1 MLSGA
6 HSITSP
12 VMMAPSADYPS
23 KAPFEASPTGQLQFK
38 RHKTLPRPRSERASE
53 LPIRV
58 ASSSTRHDL
67 AVDTS
72 RSSNG
77 KQPSSPRTL
86 KHQSR
91 RISSGP
97 DLPPTPPRHSRQ
109 PSDNSSGKTS
119 SPAATDVSLRTPQPS
134 HLRSPSTPPNQK
146 SPPTPDVTPPHHSTS
161 RPKLL
166 RPVASDRAGSNT
178 TIGESQSG
186 SFTTARE
193 DPLSS
198 EDEGKSA
205 NTKNS
210 RLNARHVSDT
220 STRVPR
226 PDALASALALANFA
240 PRSEGSSVSR
250 SLGGDWGHNDSDWGS
265 VSEVEQEWDHN
276 LQRMVTV
283 KKRPEPLDVM
293 RSSPA
298 RRAKLIEPNKTIS
311 TQAAKAV
318 RGMPLHQR
326 TEALSTRGPSIRD
339 IPSSAASST
348 VGNSDP
354 RRMSVASNKSTVSTV
369 VEAYLLDTTP
379 KRQRTLRHV
388 RKQTLL
394 REPTNASSVSTT
406 DSLRSDRSQ
415 NDARMRARPSAPKSE
430 SQSSNVTVN
439 SIASSR
445 ARREI
450 WKAGAIPVVV
460 VPDRLSSH
468 KTKSREPSLRSRS
481 SRRSSQTTTAT
492 SVSSTVNDSSSR
504 RSEPPIVRRPVRG
517 RSHSLSENSDE
528 RTMDYPPV
536 IPARSSSL
544 SAPTSRN
551 GSRASSLTAESM
563 RLHNALQEYLNKKKD
578 AQEVPDIRFSEAAH
592 ATQTLSSP
600 SQSRRLSSSDHHDDF
615 LNPKG
620 YGSQNTPFSMASVD
634 TNGTNPVVSEAQ
646 AVQMYPHQNS
656 SLLMVDHSTK
666 PSESQTE
673 AEEDLDVPL
682 STDSSEDIPTTP
694 PQPNLSLADVDSPLR
709 NPRVPPEPPSHPPF
723 INFIPATPSGTTP
736 AHEKMAH
743 VGNYFEAMNEKPPR
757 RPSVVRRAFNRTR
770 RHSVDYT
777 PTSRR
782 PSSFLSRTL
791 SLSRT
796 GRIKGMPTMEQEP
809 EYPSPDD
816 SPVEEDKLHPFWRP
830 QWSSDDLYEC
840 DGDCNDDC
848 DIHWPVETAEETY
861 RYPPVDNRPKGPQR
875 SFSSRMKRTF
885 AVLPSREDSH
895 YTSYDWPT
903 TERRTIG
910 RTPSGNL
917 RVMRHRSSFDSL
929 RRSYTDEERPHSADG
944 EVKRPFWRANT
955 LHRRA
960 SKEKRRLSLGS
971 KLEELQNLPRRFSE
985 KRREK
990 RSQELRKKIS
1000 GPKEVRDGVGEVIRS
1015 STARDHY
1022 QSYESMASH

>member
-58 ASSSTRHDL
+58 ASPLTRHDL
-67 AVDTS
+67 VVDTS

-210 RLNARHVSDT
+210 RQNARHVSDT

-298 RRAKLIEPNKTIS
+298 RRAKLIEPNKTTS

-339 IPSSAASST
+339 IPLSAASST
-348 VGNSDP
+348 VGSSDL

-415 NDARMRARPSAPKSE
+415 NDARMRPRPSAPKSE

-517 RSHSLSENSDE
+517 RSYSLSESSDE
-528 RTMDYPPV
+528 RTMDYPLLYR
-536 IPARSSSL
+536 PAHLLSL
-544 SAPTSRN
+544 LRPA
-551 GSRASSLTAESM
+551 GM
-563 RLHNALQEYLNKKKD
+563 
-578 AQEVPDIRFSEAAH
+578 AQE
-592 ATQTLSSP
+592 L
-600 SQSRRLSSSDHHDDF
+600 
-615 LNPKG
+615 
-620 YGSQNTPFSMASVD
+620 
-634 TNGTNPVVSEAQ
+634 
-646 AVQMYPHQNS
+646 
-656 SLLMVDHSTK
+656 
-666 PSESQTE
+666 
-673 AEEDLDVPL
+673 
-682 STDSSEDIPTTP
+682 
-694 PQPNLSLADVDSPLR
+694 
-709 NPRVPPEPPSHPPF
+709 
-723 INFIPATPSGTTP
+723 
-736 AHEKMAH
+736 
-743 VGNYFEAMNEKPPR
+743 
-757 RPSVVRRAFNRTR
+757 
-770 RHSVDYT
+770 
-777 PTSRR
+777 
-782 PSSFLSRTL
+782 
-791 SLSRT
+791 
-796 GRIKGMPTMEQEP
+796 
-809 EYPSPDD
+809 
-816 SPVEEDKLHPFWRP
+816 
-830 QWSSDDLYEC
+830 
-840 DGDCNDDC
+840 
-848 DIHWPVETAEETY
+848 
-861 RYPPVDNRPKGPQR
+861 
-875 SFSSRMKRTF
+875 
-885 AVLPSREDSH
+885 VL
-895 YTSYDWPT
+895 
-903 TERRTIG
+903 
-910 RTPSGNL
+910 
-917 RVMRHRSSFDSL
+917 
-929 RRSYTDEERPHSADG
+929 
-944 EVKRPFWRANT
+944 
-955 LHRRA
+955 
-960 SKEKRRLSLGS
+960 
-971 KLEELQNLPRRFSE
+971 
-985 KRREK
+985 
-990 RSQELRKKIS
+990 
-1000 GPKEVRDGVGEVIRS
+1000 
-1015 STARDHY
+1015 
-1022 QSYESMASH
+1022 

>member
-1 MLSGA
+1 
-6 HSITSP
+6 
-12 VMMAPSADYPS
+12 MAPSADYPS

-210 RLNARHVSDT
+210 RPNARHVSDT

-226 PDALASALALANFA
+226 LDALASALALANFA

-743 VGNYFEAMNEKPPR
+743 G
-757 RPSVVRRAFNRTR
+757 
-770 RHSVDYT
+770 
-777 PTSRR
+777 
-782 PSSFLSRTL
+782 
-791 SLSRT
+791 
-796 GRIKGMPTMEQEP
+796 G
-809 EYPSPDD
+809 
-816 SPVEEDKLHPFWRP
+816 
-830 QWSSDDLYEC
+830 
-840 DGDCNDDC
+840 
-848 DIHWPVETAEETY
+848 
-861 RYPPVDNRPKGPQR
+861 
-875 SFSSRMKRTF
+875 
-885 AVLPSREDSH
+885 
-895 YTSYDWPT
+895 
-903 TERRTIG
+903 
-910 RTPSGNL
+910 
-917 RVMRHRSSFDSL
+917 
-929 RRSYTDEERPHSADG
+929 
-944 EVKRPFWRANT
+944 
-955 LHRRA
+955 
-960 SKEKRRLSLGS
+960 
-971 KLEELQNLPRRFSE
+971 
-985 KRREK
+985 
-990 RSQELRKKIS
+990 
-1000 GPKEVRDGVGEVIRS
+1000 
-1015 STARDHY
+1015 
-1022 QSYESMASH
+1022 

>member
-1 MLSGA
+1 
-6 HSITSP
+6 
-12 VMMAPSADYPS
+12 MAPSADYPS

-210 RLNARHVSDT
+210 RPNARHVSDT

-226 PDALASALALANFA
+226 LDALASALALANFA

-743 VGNYFEAMNEKPPR
+743 V
-757 RPSVVRRAFNRTR
+757 VRRAFNRTR